1 MIIVTR
7 LNGSEVVVN
16 ADLIETVES
25 TPDTIVTLVD
35 GTRYV
40 VEESPAELVDR
51 IKDYRAA
58 VLRFSDEPVL
68 RTDASAA
75 TSAVS
80 PAGDVVAL
88 RTDRSDTD
96 GAGHGPGDGSGG

>member
-7 LNGSEVVVN
+7 LNGSEIVVN

-40 VEESPAELVDR
+40 VEESPSDLIEK
-51 IKDYRAA
+51 IQTYRAA
-58 VLRFSDEPVL
+58 VLRFTGDQAAAAATPSPEGDRGHVVQL
-68 RTDASAA
+68 RTE
-75 TSAVS
+75 
-80 PAGDVVAL
+80 
-88 RTDRSDTD
+88 D
-96 GAGHGPGDGSGG
+96 GEG